1 MRAGGARSLR
11 QPDHLLA
18 RRKSANVWLGDAK
31 SNGPFTRGMLFSHVM
46 TTPNTVRGASPVP
59 YKWATTGDINA
70 FFGLMLDNV
79 VNLAVLAG
87 ILVFAF
93 GFPAQLVYTRMFP
106 GTAFGVMF
114 GDIVYTIMAIRLAR
128 RTGRTDV
135 TAMPL
140 GLDAPSTIGMAL
152 TVLGPAFVVAKAK
165 MPEADAAILA
175 WQVGMATMVLM
186 GVFKLIMSFFG
197 DRIRRAIPE
206 AGLLGSIGGA
216 GIALL
221 GTLQLGEIYSEPI
234 VGMMALGV
242 IIYTLVAKIKL
253 PFRAPEVLASVVL
266 GAAIYYALGYFGL
279 LQHPVVVPAVSFP
292 LGFPRPTLGFLIGMP
307 IAVRDYLPLA
317 LPFAILTVIGG
328 INVTESARIAG
339 DDYNTRDILLTEAI
353 ATLIAG
359 VCGGV
364 SQSTPYIGHPAYK
377 AMGGRAAYT
386 LATGLFIGLGGM
398 LGYIAFMADAL
409 PKPALAP
416 ILVFVALDITEQSVL
431 ATPHR
436 HIQAVIL
443 SVLPSVAQLVLIF
456 LSQMYGGALLS
467 AAIDP
472 AMTMKL
478 TGLTNAD
485 FIKTCGVMITLGH
498 GFILTAMLW
507 GGAVAFLIDRN
518 ARAAIATL
526 AVCALLSFVGLI
538 HSITPA
544 GGVYLP
550 WETGSS
556 LPYHWTAAYL
566 GFALLI
572 LALSQTREFR
582 DFAPIQQR
590 T

>member
-1 MRAGGARSLR
+1 MAPANG
-11 QPDHLLA
+11 
-18 RRKSANVWLGDAK
+18 SASG
-31 SNGPFTRGMLFSHVM
+31 
-46 TTPNTVRGASPVP
+46 PVP
-59 YKWATTGDINA
+59 YRWATTGDINA

-87 ILVFAF
+87 ILVAAF

-114 GDIVYTIMAIRLAR
+114 GDIVYTIMAIRLAK

-152 TVLGPAFVVAKAK
+152 TVLGPAFVVAKGR

-175 WQVGMATMVLM
+175 WQVGMAVMVLM
-186 GVFKLIMSFFG
+186 GVFKLIMSFIG

-206 AGLLGSIGGA
+206 AGLLGSIGGV
-216 GIALL
+216 GFALL
-221 GTLQLGEIYSEPI
+221 GTLQLGEIYGEPI

-242 IIYTLVAKIKL
+242 ILYTLVAKIKL
-253 PFRAPEVLASVVL
+253 PFRAPEVLVSVL
-266 GAAIYYALGYFGL
+266 IGAILYYALGALGL
-279 LQHPVVVPAVSFP
+279 SVHHVATPVASFP
-292 LGFPRPTLGFLIGMP
+292 LGFPTPSLGFLTGMP

-328 INVTESARIAG
+328 INVTESARLAG

-377 AMGGRAAYT
+377 AMGGRAGYT

-398 LGYIAFMADAL
+398 LGYIAFMADAI

-416 ILVFVALDITEQSVL
+416 ILVFVGLDIADQAYT
-431 ATPHR
+431 ATPRR
-436 HIQAVIL
+436 HAAAVTL
-443 SVLPSVAQLVLIF
+443 AVLPSVAQLVLIF
-456 LSQMYGGALLS
+456 LSQVYGGALLAS
-467 AAIDP
+467 AIDP
-472 AMTMKL
+472 AGTMKA
-478 TGLTNAD
+478 TGLMNPD
-485 FIKTCGVMITLGH
+485 FIKTCGVMVLLAH

-507 GGAVAFLIDRN
+507 GGAVAFMIDR
-518 ARAAIATL
+518 RIQAAAVTL
-526 AVCALLSFVGLI
+526 AVCGALSFFGVI
-538 HSITPA
+538 HSVTA
-544 GGVYLP
+544 TGGIYLP
-550 WETGSS
+550 WTTGSA
-556 LPYHWTAAYL
+556 LPYHWTVAYF
-566 GFALLI
+566 GFAVMILL
-572 LALSQTREFR
+572 LSKSKEFR
-582 DFAPIQQR
+582 EAPAFAQ
-590 T
+590 

>member
-1 MRAGGARSLR
+1 MSAPSGRTDAGSIT
-11 QPDHLLA
+11 
-18 RRKSANVWLGDAK
+18 
-31 SNGPFTRGMLFSHVM
+31 GPGT
-46 TTPNTVRGASPVP
+46 
-59 YKWATTGDINA
+59 YKWAAKGDINA

-87 ILVFAF
+87 ILVAGF
-93 GFPAQLVYTRMFP
+93 GFPATLVYTRMFP
-106 GTAFGVMF
+106 GTALGVLF
-114 GDIVYTIMAIRLAR
+114 GDVVYTVMAIRLAR
-128 RTGRTDV
+128 RTGRSDV

-152 TVLGPAFVVAKAK
+152 TVLGPAFIVAKSR

-186 GVFKLIMSFFG
+186 GVFKLVMSFIG
-197 DRIRRAIPE
+197 DRVRRAIPE
-206 AGLLGSIGGA
+206 AGLLGSIGGV

-221 GTLQLGEIYSEPI
+221 GTLQLGEIYGEPI

-242 IIYTLVAKIKL
+242 IFYALVAKIRL
-253 PFRAPEVLASVVL
+253 PFRAPEVLVSVAI
-266 GAAIYYALGYFGL
+266 GAALYYALGALGWSL
-279 LQHPVVVPAVSFP
+279 HHVAVPAANFP
-292 LGFPRPTLGFLIGMP
+292 VGLPLPSLGFLKGMP

-377 AMGGRAAYT
+377 AMGGRAGYT

-416 ILVFVALDITEQSVL
+416 ILVFVALDITEQSYH
-431 ATPHR
+431 ATPKR
-436 HIQAVIL
+436 HAAAVTL
-443 SVLPSVAQLVLIF
+443 AVFPSVAQLVQIF
-456 LSQMYGGALLS
+456 LSQVYNGALMS

-472 AMTMKL
+472 AGTMKA
-478 TGLTNAD
+478 TGIMNPD
-485 FIKTCGVMITLGH
+485 FIGTVGVMVLLAH

-507 GGAVAFLIDRN
+507 GGAIAFLIDHKI
-518 ARAAIATL
+518 AAAAATL
-526 AVCALLSFVGLI
+526 AACAVLALFGFI
-538 HSITPA
+538 HSITPT
-544 GGVYLP
+544 GGIYLP
-550 WETGSS
+550 WTTGST
-556 LPYHWTAAYL
+556 LPYHWSAAYL
-566 GFALLI
+566 GFAALI
-572 LALSQTREFR
+572 LLLGRTEAFRLSAREALSS
-582 DFAPIQQR
+582 
-590 T
+590 